1 MFDPKVLKKLKCATL
16 AFNGAKFCK
25 KATKKFAESFFLSS
39 EQNFAFLNKKYR

>member
-39 EQNFAFLNKKYR
+39 EHFDFLNKKYR